1 MAHRDEQ
8 FQGVSFL
15 GDADA
20 EPGLGIIG
28 CSDLTT
34 GLLCG
39 LQLLSIFIKNLTN
52 TDRWSM
58 TLNDKD
64 CMKEMNLV
72 SQKKKK
78 KTEISYSLSLKLPV
92 CLMKKHH
99 IVCKHN
105 I

>member
-1 MAHRDEQ
+1 
-8 FQGVSFL
+8 
-15 GDADA
+15 
-20 EPGLGIIG
+20 
-28 CSDLTT
+28 
-34 GLLCG
+34 
-39 LQLLSIFIKNLTN
+39 
-52 TDRWSM
+52 M